1 MSLTAIPANI
11 PLTTVLTPADARD
24 TAGLNQKDDW
34 QRIGGEESD
43 RKTPKKDASVG
54 RVQGINWRPRDIKP
68 SKIPSKFDLDRLD
81 GTEFTPRRLA
91 PLLQA
96 ALMGDLADAG
106 ALVSDGADIEQQD
119 WKHGVTA
126 LWIAAY
132 YGHLD
137 VVKFLTDR
145 GAKSS
150 VCGPYDT
157 SPLDEAERNGHVE
170 VAVFIE
176 DLAPETSP
184 QRKGPKSRKFQ
195 PRLKYP
201 SADSSSRKKPQN
213 ITLHKAAAQGDA
225 DMIRVLV
232 ASGAQ
237 VNGPDR
243 ELCTPLHAAAMFG
256 KTNAIRAL
264 ISLGANVNAMDQR
277 YRTPLATA
285 ALSGSLW
292 AIKMLS
298 RSGAD
303 VDTRDVYGD
312 TPLHLAARN
321 GSPEPVTRLF
331 DLGCDVEAINNNGM
345 SAKDIARIQ
354 GHMDV
359 VKLFDTFSTRVSAGR
374 DDRYNIKS
382 DTDHNE
388 GSKESGHEKSDA
400 RTPGV
405 RNLFRYLFKNT
416 INTGG
421 LDRRDRALA
430 LHSRTAAVNR
440 DLDWESGHEE
450 SDAGTPEMRLEEL
463 QFLVSMRFDLAKPD
477 KMRNES
483 GQTALHVAAQKGSLE
498 AAEILVRNGANIN
511 RLDSGGASPL
521 WTAATYGN
529 FSVAEY
535 LVAQGAKRPLEAP
548 AKPTFAN
555 ENIKDEHKRVS
566 LYLTHM
572 DDGENSALARWLG
585 GSV

>member
-11 PLTTVLTPADARD
+11 PLTTVVTPADARD

-34 QRIGGEESD
+34 QRIGGEDSD
-43 RKTPKKDASVG
+43 RKTPKVQASVG

-96 ALMGDLADAG
+96 ALMGDLADVG
-106 ALVSDGADIEQQD
+106 ALVLDGADIEQQD

-137 VVKFLTDR
+137 VVKFLTHR
-145 GAKSS
+145 GAKIS

-176 DLAPETSP
+176 GLVPETSSK
-184 QRKGPKSRKFQ
+184 RKGPKSRKFQ
-195 PRLKYP
+195 PMLEDPRTNPAAIARGDL
-201 SADSSSRKKPQN
+201 SSRKKPQN

-232 ASGAQ
+232 ASGAW
-237 VNGPDR
+237 VNCQDR

-256 KTNAIRAL
+256 KTDAIRAL
-264 ISLGANVNAMDQR
+264 ISLRADVNAMDQR

-285 ALSGSLW
+285 AQSGSLG
-292 AIKMLS
+292 AINILS
-298 RSGAD
+298 NSGAD
-303 VDTRDVYGD
+303 VDTCDVYGN

-321 GSPEPVTRLF
+321 GSPEPVTYLF
-331 DLGCDVEAINNNGM
+331 GLGCDVEATNNSGM
-345 SAKDIARIQ
+345 SARDIAQER
-354 GHMDV
+354 GYGD
-359 VKLFDTFSTRVSAGR
+359 LATYLDTLSTRVSEGR
-374 DDRYNIKS
+374 DHSHDIKTPSHVAALKGGFQALRDILIKKEGIDRWN
-382 DTDHNE
+382 
-388 GSKESGHEKSDA
+388 G
-400 RTPGV
+400 
-405 RNLFRYLFKNT
+405 
-416 INTGG
+416 
-421 LDRRDRALA
+421 ALA
-430 LHSRTAAVNR
+430 LHSRTTAANR
-440 DLDWESGHEE
+440 DFEGESGQHE
-450 SDAGTPEMRLEEL
+450 SDAGTPEMSLGEL

-529 FSVAEY
+529 LSVAEY
-535 LVAQGAKRPLEAP
+535 LVAQGAKRPLEVP

-566 LYLTHM
+566 LYLIHM
-572 DDGENSALARWLG
+572 DDRKDSALARWLG